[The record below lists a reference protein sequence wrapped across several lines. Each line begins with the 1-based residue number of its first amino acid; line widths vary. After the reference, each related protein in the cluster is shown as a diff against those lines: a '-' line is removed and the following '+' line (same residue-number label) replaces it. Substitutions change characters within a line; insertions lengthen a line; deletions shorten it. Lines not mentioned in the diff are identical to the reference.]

1 MQPQRP
7 QPKSPPARSWSCSTG
22 QSHFPQWQLQPACAP
37 SAGCNRHCSDT
48 LDKVPR
54 LKAVTEAPPE
64 LSAGKYQRSP
74 TSSRPASTA
83 NWQLPSATPRAILHR
98 PSFAIDDFAPRAPA
112 GMRCLQIDPFARRRR
127 GKPARRIRYP
137 VRTARSR
144 RRFPA
149 WSDRTARSGGRS
161 KTTAYGFHHT
171 AYGLRNVVPAW
182 RSGADLQPR
191 YLATCPVGAPCL
203 AVRPRPARRAAP
215 GTVPGS

>member
-37 SAGCNRHCSDT
+37 SAGCNRHCADT

-83 NWQLPSATPRAILHR
+83 NWQLPSQPLVQSFTGLVSLSTTSRHERR
-98 PSFAIDDFAPRAPA
+98 PACGACRSIRSPVVGVGNPHAVF
-112 GMRCLQIDPFARRRR
+112 GSPFERL
-127 GKPARRIRYP
+127 
-137 VRTARSR
+137 V
-144 RRFPA
+144 
-149 WSDRTARSGGRS
+149 
-161 KTTAYGFHHT
+161 
-171 AYGLRNVVPAW
+171 
-182 RSGADLQPR
+182 
-191 YLATCPVGAPCL
+191 VGA
-203 AVRPRPARRAAP
+203 AFQHGQIERPVAAADRRPQR
-215 GTVPGS
+215 TVSIMQPTA